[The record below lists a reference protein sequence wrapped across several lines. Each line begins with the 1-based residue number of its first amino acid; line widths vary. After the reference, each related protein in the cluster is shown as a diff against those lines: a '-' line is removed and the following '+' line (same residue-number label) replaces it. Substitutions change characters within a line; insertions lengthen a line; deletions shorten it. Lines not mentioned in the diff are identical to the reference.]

1 MSSLVLAIDIRNT
14 RTRLGLAVDGDLA
27 AQWSVGTDA
36 GYTPDE
42 AVASVAAFFDAVT
55 RGLATM
61 EPGAVLDGA
70 ALPLR
75 APLAD
80 GAIIASVFPALTE
93 VWVEAAR
100 RLTGTRPL
108 TVGPGL
114 KSGLKMDFADP
125 ASVGADRVAEMV
137 AAKSAWGAPVL
148 VVDLGTATTFE
159 LLDRE
164 GSFKGGI
171 IAPGMGLGAAALAQG
186 AAQLPAVGL
195 RAPSTLLGRTTEA
208 AMRSGI
214 VMGEVARID
223 GLIDMIWAE
232 AGYTTP
238 VVLTGRGAEAIAAL
252 MAHEAVVD
260 QSLGLRGL
268 VELYGLN
275 RS

>member
-14 RTRLGLAVDGDLA
+14 HTRLGLAADGVLA
-27 AQWSVGTDA
+27 AQWSLGTDA
-36 GYTPDE
+36 GCTPDE
-42 AVASVAAFFDAVT
+42 AVAAVAGFFDAVAC
-55 RGLATM
+55 GLAPI
-61 EPGAVLDGA
+61 EPGA
-70 ALPLR
+70 ALEGNDLPSR

-80 GAIIASVFPALTE
+80 GAIIASVFPSLTE

-114 KSGLKMDFADP
+114 KSGLKMGFSDP

-148 VVDLGTATTFE
+148 VVDLGTSTTFE

-171 IAPGMGLGAAALAQG
+171 IAPGMRLGAAALASG
-186 AAQLPAVGL
+186 AAQLPSVEL
-195 RAPSTLLGRTTEA
+195 RAPRALLGRTTAEA
-208 AMRSGI
+208 MQSGI

-223 GLIDMIWAE
+223 GLIEMIWAD
-232 AGYTTP
+232 AGYATP

-252 MAHEAVVD
+252 MRHEASVD
-260 QSLGLRGL
+260 QTLGLRGL

-275 RS
+275 RR

>member
-14 RTRLGLAVDGDLA
+14 HTRLGLASDGVLA
-27 AQWSVGTDA
+27 AQWSLGTDA
-36 GYTPDE
+36 GCTPDE
-42 AVASVAAFFDAVT
+42 AVAVVAGFFDAVAC
-55 RGLATM
+55 GLAPI
-61 EPGAVLDGA
+61 ESGALLEGDD
-70 ALPLR
+70 LPSR

-80 GAIIASVFPALTE
+80 GAIIASVFPSLTE

-100 RLTGTRPL
+100 RLTGARPL

-114 KSGLKMDFADP
+114 KSGLKMGFSDP

-171 IAPGMGLGAAALAQG
+171 IAPGMGLGAAALAEG

-195 RAPSTLLGRTTEA
+195 RAPRTLLGRTTEM

-223 GLIDMIWAE
+223 GLIPMIWAE
-232 AGYTTP
+232 VGYSTS

-252 MAHEAVVD
+252 MTHEAAVD

>member
-1 MSSLVLAIDIRNT
+1 MSLLLAIDIRNT
-14 RTRLGLAVDGDLA
+14 RTRLGLAVDGVLA

-36 GYTPDE
+36 GCTPDE
-42 AVASVAAFFDAVT
+42 AVAAVMTFYDAAT
-55 RGLATM
+55 RGLATV
-61 EPGAVLDGA
+61 EPGAVLDGT
-70 ALPLR
+70 ALPQR
-75 APLAD
+75 APLAE

-137 AAKSAWGAPVL
+137 AAKSTWGAPVL
-148 VVDLGTATTFE
+148 VVDMGTATTFE

-171 IAPGMGLGAAALAQG
+171 IAPGMGLGAAALAEG

-195 RAPSTLLGRTTEA
+195 RAPRTLLGRTTET

-223 GLIDMIWAE
+223 RLIAMIWAE
-232 AGYTTP
+232 VGYSTS
-238 VVLTGRGAEAIAAL
+238 VVLTGGVPRP
-252 MAHEAVVD
+252 
-260 QSLGLRGL
+260 SPP
-268 VELYGLN
+268 
-275 RS
+275 S

>member
-1 MSSLVLAIDIRNT
+1 MSSLVLASDIRNT
-14 RTRLGLAVDGDLA
+14 RTRLGLAVDGGLA

-42 AVASVAAFFDAVT
+42 AVAAVAAFFDAVT

-70 ALPLR
+70 ALP
-75 APLAD
+75 
-80 GAIIASVFPALTE
+80 VFPALTE

-159 LLDRE
+159 LLDLE

-195 RAPSTLLGRTTEA
+195 RAPRTLLGRTTEA

-214 VMGEVARID
+214 IMGEVARID

-252 MAHEAVVD
+252 MTHEAAVD